1 MSLLKTLSKYF
12 LIVNTLIICVIQ
24 VIIASSKLSRV
35 PAICAN
41 VTGLLNEQ
49 LRVCEDNPI
58 ATLAA
63 SEGTRMGILECQ
75 NQFKNERW
83 NCTPEGDQQVFGHTL
98 LRGKLAFFYLLF
110 L

>member
-1 MSLLKTLSKYF
+1 MSLLKTLLKYF
-12 LIVNTLIICVIQ
+12 SIIN
-24 VIIASSKLSRV
+24 VIIIFTFQTVTCSKLSRV

-63 SEGTRMGILECQ
+63 SEGTRKGILECQ

-83 NCTPEGDQQVFGHTL
+83 NCTPEGDEQVFGHTL
-98 LRGKLAFFYLLF
+98 LRGEFV
-110 L
+110 